1 MKFEMSLSQSSDLLA
16 DLHRFV
22 VRLNRFGAM
31 LCDDSGQGIVE
42 YGLILMFC
50 SILAIIGFG
59 FFGKKS
65 VNSFNNATLLNTLG
79 N

>member
-1 MKFEMSLSQSSDLLA
+1 MLLSQSGDLPA
-16 DLHRFV
+16 YRTRFIV
-22 VRLNRFGAM
+22 GLNRLGVM
-31 LCDDSGQGIVE
+31 LCDDSGQGLVE

-65 VNSFNNATLLNTLG
+65 VNSFNNGTLLNTLG